1 MEGMPNRRQRRA
13 LAKQAGLI
21 KLKQNS
27 SFAQKLEMSKRAREL
42 GKQIHFAN
50 VERSL
55 RQQDSVLQDKEQERL
70 QQLMDSGMTP
80 EEALEA
86 LQIENEKHV
95 DGNMDSVGE

>member
-27 SFAQKLEMSKRAREL
+27 SFKQKLEMSKRAREL

-55 RQQDSVLQDKEQERL
+55 RNQDEATQLKEQERI
-70 QQLMDSGMTP
+70 QEFMDSGMTI
-80 EEALEA
+80 EEAIEA
-86 LQIENEKHV
+86 LQQENERHA
-95 DGNMDSVGE
+95 DGNMDSVG